1 MLRDLASVKNP
12 AGVKEFGK
20 RLQSLREAKGYS
32 QQALA
37 DIANV
42 EKSTI
47 KRIEQAHYSPTLDV
61 LISLARAL
69 DIELSVLMDVPGV
82 TRADS
87 DLQ

>member
-1 MLRDLASVKNP
+1 M
-12 AGVKEFGK
+12 
-20 RLQSLREAKGYS
+20 QSLREAKGYS

-69 DIELSVLMDVPGV
+69 DIELSVLMDVPNISRV
-82 TRADS
+82 DS
-87 DLQ
+87 DLR